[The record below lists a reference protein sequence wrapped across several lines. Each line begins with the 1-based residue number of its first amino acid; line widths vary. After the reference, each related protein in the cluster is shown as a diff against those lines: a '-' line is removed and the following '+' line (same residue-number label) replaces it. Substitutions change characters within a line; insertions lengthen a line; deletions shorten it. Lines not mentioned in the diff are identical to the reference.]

1 MNYMMQCHSPASSQ
15 MIRVW
20 RLSGQQLAACSA
32 EEFTD
37 AAALKEHLCKLCG
50 FPVYLQQLLQD
61 GNALGDGA
69 ELDAPMD
76 LQVVLLTIPCPGIS
90 SLSSNGNNISLLAE
104 ADLLDAAR
112 RNCDK
117 MVRCLLAAG
126 VEKDIRDDVDGMTAL
141 MLASES
147 GHFEVARLL
156 LEAGAEKECS
166 DDDGWT
172 ALMLASDNG
181 HLEIARLLVE
191 DGADKAR
198 QAHFETALILASEP
212 WRRNDP
218 DNLGPYT
225 LIP

>member
-1 MNYMMQCHSPASSQ
+1 CHSPASSQ